1 MGSKFLR
8 PKTSDPMRRVGIGIL
23 FGFCGMFLQNLT
35 EWVFRHLPLYY
46 TFHVMLG
53 TLMSLYYVRR
63 QALNAARSVPEN
75 TDELAPTLAPVPAI

>member
-1 MGSKFLR
+1 
-8 PKTSDPMRRVGIGIL
+8 MRRVAIGIF

-53 TLMSLYYVRR
+53 TLMSLHHAKRCAR
-63 QALNAARSVPEN
+63 EAAETAAQASPRFAPAWPAPNA
-75 TDELAPTLAPVPAI
+75 I